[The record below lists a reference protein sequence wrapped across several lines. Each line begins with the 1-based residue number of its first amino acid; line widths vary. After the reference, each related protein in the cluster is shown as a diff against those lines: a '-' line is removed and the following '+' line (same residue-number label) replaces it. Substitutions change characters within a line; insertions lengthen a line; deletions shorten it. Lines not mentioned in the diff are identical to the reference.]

1 MNDKKQTLAYKV
13 GQALAVLVAVCFGI
27 AAVALTV
34 RFVLWL
40 F

>member
-1 MNDKKQTLAYKV
+1 MKDKKQTLAYRM
-13 GQALAVLVAVCFGI
+13 GQALAMLIAICLGI
-27 AAVALTV
+27 IAIALTV